1 MKSEEIA
8 ALTQLLLILLG
19 QRDAGSGFFFFSR
32 KSNESNN
39 STLSPTTGGVLV
51 KSPLVADCF
60 LMMPLDLRLI
70 SKPSTGPAYSLVM
83 RYLTSL
89 LKSLTLFGAA
99 VQLYFHDLFAGEKP
113 YILSFPDLS
122 RAGSTSP

>member
-1 MKSEEIA
+1 VRKRELRVMKSEEIA

-19 QRDAGSGFFFFSR
+19 QRDAGVDFSF
-32 KSNESNN
+32 
-39 STLSPTTGGVLV
+39 SPAKVMKATTRPSHQLYTGGVLV

-70 SKPSTGPAYSLVM
+70 SRPSTGPAYSLVM

-99 VQLYFHDLFAGEKP
+99 AVELYFHALFAGKRTL
-113 YILSFPDLS
+113 YFIIS
-122 RAGSTSP
+122 